1 MRVVFVGA
9 GNLATRLSLE
19 MRKSGMSIGQVYS
32 HTSEHAKILA
42 DELGCGWTVIPEEI
56 VEDADLYVFSLKDA
70 VLQDVIARVKPN
82 NGLWVHTAGS
92 MPISVFEGLTARYGV
107 VYPLQTFSKSREVD
121 FKKIPFFLEANSSE
135 DEKVLGE
142 VAGDFVKSE
151 TVDKMTESCKRLL
164 AMVCQGNF
172 TMGSLEETIRAIT
185 SDAKIQATLRK
196 KLKGRYE
203 KDKALLEKVAGL
215 PEQEASD
222 WAFLAAEVI
231 NWEWLAQVLEA
242 AGWEG
247 TTQEAIDIIRA
258 AVIVEEGMK
267 VGVEAEQPE
276 V

>member
-42 DELGCGWTVIPEEI
+42 DELGCGWTVVPEDI

-142 VAGDFVKSE
+142 VARALSSDVRFLSSE
-151 TVDKMTESCKRLL
+151 K
-164 AMVCQGNF
+164 
-172 TMGSLEETIRAIT
+172 
-185 SDAKIQATLRK
+185 RK
-196 KLKGRYE
+196 KLH
-203 KDKALLEKVAGL
+203 
-215 PEQEASD
+215 
-222 WAFLAAEVI
+222 LAAVFACNFTNHMYALAEKILEEQQIPGEVLLPLIDETAAKVHVMSPVRAQTGPAIRYDENVI
-231 NWEWLAQVLEA
+231 NKHMAMLKDPDMRNLYELISRSIHKEA
-242 AGWEG
+242 RHE
-247 TTQEAIDIIRA
+247 
-258 AVIVEEGMK
+258 
-267 VGVEAEQPE
+267 
-276 V
+276 

>member
-135 DEKVLGE
+135 DETVLGE
-142 VAGDFVKSE
+142 VARALSAVFA
-151 TVDKMTESCKRLL
+151 C
-164 AMVCQGNF
+164 NF
-172 TMGSLEETIRAIT
+172 TNHMYALAEKILEEQQIPGEVLLPLIDETAAKVHVMSPAQAQTGPAIRY
-185 SDAKIQATLRK
+185 D
-196 KLKGRYE
+196 E
-203 KDKALLEKVAGL
+203 N
-215 PEQEASD
+215 
-222 WAFLAAEVI
+222 VI
-231 NWEWLAQVLEA
+231 NKHMAMLKDPGMRNLYELISRSIHKEA
-242 AGWEG
+242 RHE
-247 TTQEAIDIIRA
+247 
-258 AVIVEEGMK
+258 
-267 VGVEAEQPE
+267 
-276 V
+276 

>member
-135 DEKVLGE
+135 DETVLGE
-142 VAGDFVKSE
+142 VARALSNDVRFLSSE
-151 TVDKMTESCKRLL
+151 KRKNLHL
-164 AMVCQGNF
+164 AAVFACNF
-172 TMGSLEETIRAIT
+172 TNHMYALAEKILEEQQIPGEVLLPLIDETAAKVHVMSPAQAQTGPAIRY
-185 SDAKIQATLRK
+185 D
-196 KLKGRYE
+196 E
-203 KDKALLEKVAGL
+203 N
-215 PEQEASD
+215 
-222 WAFLAAEVI
+222 VI
-231 NWEWLAQVLEA
+231 NKHMAMLKDPDMRNLYELISRSIHKEA
-242 AGWEG
+242 RHE
-247 TTQEAIDIIRA
+247 
-258 AVIVEEGMK
+258 
-267 VGVEAEQPE
+267 
-276 V
+276 

>member
-32 HTSEHAKILA
+32 HISEHAKILA
-42 DELGCGWTVIPEEI
+42 DELGCGWTVVPEEI

-92 MPISVFEGLTARYGV
+92 MPISVFEGFTARYGV

-142 VAGDFVKSE
+142 VARALSCDVRFLSSE
-151 TVDKMTESCKRLL
+151 KRKNLH
-164 AMVCQGNF
+164 
-172 TMGSLEETIRAIT
+172 
-185 SDAKIQATLRK
+185 
-196 KLKGRYE
+196 
-203 KDKALLEKVAGL
+203 
-215 PEQEASD
+215 
-222 WAFLAAEVI
+222 LAAEKILEEQQIPGEVLLPLIDETAAKVHVMSPAQAQTGPAIRYDENVI
-231 NWEWLAQVLEA
+231 NKHMAMLKDPDMRNLYELISRSIHKEA
-242 AGWEG
+242 RHE
-247 TTQEAIDIIRA
+247 
-258 AVIVEEGMK
+258 
-267 VGVEAEQPE
+267 
-276 V
+276 